1 MAASKMSP
9 SADRTIRILNHLAE
23 HAEQAFTF
31 SQLRRD
37 LGMSSGT
44 LHALL
49 ATLVKASYVRRN
61 PDALT
66 YSLGPALLALGA
78 AARSGY
84 RLVDDL
90 VPEMER
96 MSAELGLTCHAS
108 VAQNDEMVVIAR
120 SGPVEPFGRRVRV
133 GERYPLTP
141 PFGTAFVAW
150 SDPASVDDY
159 LARSDPPLR
168 PDDRERC
175 RGALERVRQRG
186 YAVSLNPSTRHGSAS
201 SSTGPT
207 TGSGANS
214 ASSSPSWPMR
224 YTSSPTC
231 RPSRATTGV
240 HNRTGVR
247 PGRLGAGPARL
258 ANSTRPIAA
267 EAIAPLAARFPRRR

>member
-1 MAASKMSP
+1 MAKQAPEQVRAHVRREGRRAVSAQTSMPAAERTRLPGGGGMAASKMSP

-96 MSAELGLTCHAS
+96 MSAELGLTCHAT
-108 VAQNDEMVVIAR
+108 VTQNDEMVVIAR
-120 SGPVEPFGRRVRV
+120 SGPPEPFGRRVRV
-133 GERYPLTP
+133 GERY
-141 PFGTAFVAW
+141 
-150 SDPASVDDY
+150 
-159 LARSDPPLR
+159 
-168 PDDRERC
+168 
-175 RGALERVRQRG
+175 
-186 YAVSLNPSTRHGSAS
+186 
-201 SSTGPT
+201 
-207 TGSGANS
+207 
-214 ASSSPSWPMR
+214 
-224 YTSSPTC
+224 
-231 RPSRATTGV
+231 
-240 HNRTGVR
+240 
-247 PGRLGAGPARL
+247 
-258 ANSTRPIAA
+258 
-267 EAIAPLAARFPRRR
+267 